1 MAASR
6 LAGRREAREPRF
18 AIYVNT
24 NRFVPAVLRQS
35 EVHVRN
41 TTYKIPAAHFHA
53 FEVNPH
59 AFHATLFVFDARRG
73 FVQDTPAYDHALSLC
88 SAFPDP
94 DRHRARVL
102 GELGAVNRRFGR
114 YAQAVACFE
123 RALEMTAA
131 HGRLGELQIR
141 GELGVVYRYL
151 GRLDDARRVLEGQYT
166 QAAMLGSDR
175 EICRAVGNLGMV
187 SYQLYLQTGD
197 ARLLESAIAYQTER
211 IERARLL
218 KLEIWECIGLAR
230 MSLLHTANGRP
241 KDAIDTTSKSL
252 DIIVKGQDST
262 AIAISRFF
270 YGRALLADKRREEAL
285 RQFNT
290 PNTCTPAMAFCRE
303 PSDEHIGYLRELIDA
318 GVDLDLVDKQGYIA
332 LDHAVFNGD
341 ALSGRLVMEGL
352 RRGPNGKT
360 ERQLDVMVMEARVR
374 KGYREIFQEKL
385 RPLLLNSVG
394 SQSLR
399 KLRVGGLWRE
409 GGTVPTQ
416 PR

>member
-6 LAGRREAREPRF
+6 LAGRREAWEPRF
-18 AIYVNT
+18 AIHVNT
-24 NRFVPAVLRQS
+24 NRFVSAVLRQS

-53 FEVNPH
+53 PEVNPH

-73 FVQDTPAYDHALSLC
+73 FVQDTPVLGPRDLNAETEGVLQAYDRALSLC
-88 SAFPDP
+88 SALPDP

-102 GELGAVNRRFGR
+102 GELGAVNRRLGR

-141 GELGVVYRYL
+141 GELGVVYRHM
-151 GRLDDARRVLEGQYT
+151 GRLDDAKRVFEGQYT

-175 EICRAVGNLGMV
+175 EMCRAVGNLGMV

-241 KDAIDTTSKSL
+241 KDAIDAASKSL

-270 YGRALLADKRREEAL
+270 YGWALLADKRREEAL
-285 RQFNT
+285 R
-290 PNTCTPAMAFCRE
+290 
-303 PSDEHIGYLRELIDA
+303 
-318 GVDLDLVDKQGYIA
+318 
-332 LDHAVFNGD
+332 
-341 ALSGRLVMEGL
+341 
-352 RRGPNGKT
+352 
-360 ERQLDVMVMEARVR
+360 
-374 KGYREIFQEKL
+374 
-385 RPLLLNSVG
+385 
-394 SQSLR
+394 
-399 KLRVGGLWRE
+399 
-409 GGTVPTQ
+409 
-416 PR
+416 